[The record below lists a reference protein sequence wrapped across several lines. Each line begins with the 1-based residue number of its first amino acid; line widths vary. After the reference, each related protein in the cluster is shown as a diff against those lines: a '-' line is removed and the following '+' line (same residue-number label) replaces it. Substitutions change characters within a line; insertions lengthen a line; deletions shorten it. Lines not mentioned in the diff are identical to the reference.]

1 MLRNHLPLKGTAL
14 RLPLQ
19 GELSKSKILTEGAY
33 HNPLKC
39 KITDEAFKV
48 WSVKS
53 GVWSCGSLRSDYILT
68 KKADDISGGL
78 NRHTDNYKQGG
89 IKMADAQKQIV
100 QWFPG
105 HMAKTRRLIKESLPM
120 VDAVTELLDAR
131 IPYSSRNPELDELTQ
146 KKPRIV
152 LLNKCDMA
160 DDNITRQWV
169 EYFKSKGQ
177 YALPVDCRTGKGL
190 NKYGELVR
198 EVLKETI
205 QKNEERGMP
214 GKALRMMVVGIPNTG
229 KSSFINRM
237 AGKNRAKV
245 ADKPGVTRQNQ
256 WFAIGSGIE
265 LLDTPGVLWPKF
277 DDPKVGD
284 RLAFIGSVKNEVL
297 DSETMAVR
305 LIEVLVDG
313 YEDKLTGRYKLK
325 NIPDVHSVMPWEILE
340 EIGRERGM
348 LIKGGEVNTERASV
362 MLLEEYRSGKMGK
375 ISFERPLK

>member
-1 MLRNHLPLKGTAL
+1 M
-14 RLPLQ
+14 
-19 GELSKSKILTEGAY
+19 
-33 HNPLKC
+33 
-39 KITDEAFKV
+39 
-48 WSVKS
+48 
-53 GVWSCGSLRSDYILT
+53 SD
-68 KKADDISGGL
+68 
-78 NRHTDNYKQGG
+78 N
-89 IKMADAQKQIV
+89 QKQTV

-198 EVLKETI
+198 EVLKDTI
-205 QKNEERGMP
+205 QKNEDRGMP

-284 RLAFIGSVKNEVL
+284 RLA
-297 DSETMAVR
+297 
-305 LIEVLVDG
+305 
-313 YEDKLTGRYKLK
+313 
-325 NIPDVHSVMPWEILE
+325 
-340 EIGRERGM
+340 
-348 LIKGGEVNTERASV
+348 
-362 MLLEEYRSGKMGK
+362 
-375 ISFERPLK
+375 

>member
-1 MLRNHLPLKGTAL
+1 
-14 RLPLQ
+14 
-19 GELSKSKILTEGAY
+19 
-33 HNPLKC
+33 
-39 KITDEAFKV
+39 
-48 WSVKS
+48 
-53 GVWSCGSLRSDYILT
+53 
-68 KKADDISGGL
+68 
-78 NRHTDNYKQGG
+78 
-89 IKMADAQKQIV
+89 MADNQKQTV

-198 EVLKETI
+198 EVLKDTI
-205 QKNEERGMP
+205 KKNEDRGMP

-245 ADKPGVTRQNQ
+245 ADKPGLTRQNQ

-284 RLAFIGSVKNEVL
+284 RLAFIGSVKNDVL
-297 DSETMAVR
+297 DSELMAVR

-348 LIKGGEVNTERASV
+348 LIKGGEVNTERASN

-375 ISFERPLK
+375 ISFERPQF